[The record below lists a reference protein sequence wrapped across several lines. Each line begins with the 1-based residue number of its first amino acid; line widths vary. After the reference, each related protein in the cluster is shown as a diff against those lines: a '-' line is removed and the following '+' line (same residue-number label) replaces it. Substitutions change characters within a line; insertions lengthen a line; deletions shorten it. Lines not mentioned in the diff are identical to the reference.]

1 MSQIYPKQTKSLF
14 QSHVWVW
21 STEKK
26 NAKIEDFNIKVY
38 KTVLTFLYQNRIEST
53 KIDCQL
59 LQAANFFLVPELFK
73 ICSQYLE
80 ENLNTRNVIEI
91 MTATHEING
100 SKNECKSL
108 HDTCTKFIKNHCG
121 KLSKP
126 QNWDEVV
133 SNCSQLKALS
143 KALFEDKK

>member
-1 MSQIYPKQTKSLF
+1 MFEFDPQ
-14 QSHVWVW
+14 
-21 STEKK
+21 KK
-26 NAKIEDFNIKVY
+26 TAKMEDFNIKVY

-59 LQAANFFLVPELFK
+59 LQAANFFLIPELFK
-73 ICSQYLE
+73 VCSQYLE

-108 HDTCTKFIKNHCG
+108 HDACTKFIKNHCG

-133 SNCSQLKALS
+133 GNCSQLMALG
-143 KALFEDKK
+143 KALFEDNK

>member
-1 MSQIYPKQTKSLF
+1 MFEFDPQ
-14 QSHVWVW
+14 
-21 STEKK
+21 KK

-91 MTATHEING
+91 MITADKING
-100 SKNECKSL
+100 SNNECKSL
-108 HDTCTKFIKNHCG
+108 HDASTKFIKNHCG

-143 KALFEDKK
+143 KALFEDNK